1 MFKTYFLLF
10 LLAHILGD
18 YYLQNGT
25 MADHKNK
32 RYGWLVFHGLL
43 YALPFWLI
51 PLFVRMRPA
60 FLWGLIAATV
70 SHFVIDALKSWPKIR
85 RATKSSRTAGQE
97 EEAEKTGFSLWLQSH
112 REFTRRPIV
121 PILFDQALHLLLL
134 ALIAFF
140 LARGERLELRSGFLA
155 MAETAGLPPSA
166 LLAWSLALLLAWKPS
181 NLLIFFILKDYE
193 SENPQVRRETDIRA
207 GRMIGLLER
216 VIILI
221 LVSLGQ
227 PAGISLVIAAKTLAR
242 FNRIKEDEEFAERYL
257 IGTLLST
264 LFAIVIS
271 LVL

>member
-32 RYGWLVFHGLL
+32 HYGWLISHGLL